1 MDSSIPPLKTSRLI
15 DDNVEIE
22 GRSMKQLSEKYS
34 HNCKGGAG
42 FAGYLSSEL
51 SNYSYEI
58 LKLYYADVS
67 ETKK

>member
-34 HNCKGGAG
+34 HNVKGGPG
-42 FAGYLSSEL
+42 FAVYLSNGL
-51 SNYSYEI
+51 PTYSHET
-58 LKLYYADVS
+58 LKLYYDEVS